1 MMSVGEVLERILLG
15 QEGFLGRYTFLLTL
29 ESETAVLPP
38 WTGRTSK
45 SVALKLKCLESIKM
59 EYLDADRFK
68 RVTFTVLHHPRRGPL
83 YVAGR
88 GSRGPLVLSRGETV
102 VMRVGFYMPSSI
114 PPPCGL
120 EEVDIGYARFIVEP
134 VEAEFHSLRQITGR
148 PFRRV
153 RLRILTPMTVTT
165 KILAPDLPEG
175 HPLLERLQR
184 APERYRL
191 LPTPGYLVAQL
202 ARQWLEIVVGQPA
215 RSGVAKLLG
224 RLADALIAENSYR
237 LRPVTAVYG
246 KDEQG
251 RMRRIR
257 GVVGTI
263 EMEVLD
269 DWLGTLLRP
278 LLLLGQTLGVGK
290 SRSIGFGE
298 VNVEEHEGDGQ
309 AWTAR

>member
-1 MMSVGEVLERILLG
+1 MGEVLERILLG

-45 SVALKLKCLESIKM
+45 SVALKLKCLESIKR
-59 EYLDADRFK
+59 EYLEVDRFK

-83 YVAGR
+83 YVTGQ
-88 GSRGPLVLSRGETV
+88 GSLGPLVLSQGETV
-102 VMRVGFYMPSSI
+102 IMRVGFYTPSSI
-114 PPPCGL
+114 PLPCVL

-134 VEAEFHSLRQITGR
+134 VEAEFHSLRRINER
-148 PFRRV
+148 PLRKLKLRV
-153 RLRILTPMTVTT
+153 LTPMTLTT

-175 HPLLERLQR
+175 HPLLERLRR

-202 ARQWLEIVVGQPA
+202 ARQWLEIVVSQPA
-215 RSGVAKLLG
+215 RSGMAKFLG
-224 RLADALIAENSYR
+224 RLADALIAENSYSI
-237 LRPVTAVYG
+237 RPVTAVYG

-251 RMRRIR
+251 RMRRVR
-257 GVVGTI
+257 GVVGVM
-263 EMEVLD
+263 ELEVLD

-298 VNVEEHEGDGQ
+298 VLVEEIG
-309 AWTAR
+309 